1 MDSSPPG
8 SSVHGILQARIL
20 EWVAI
25 SFSRGSSQ
33 PRDHTLAFRMAG
45 GFFITEPPGK
55 PPLSWFCHSSYT
67 YPFIHRSEINTHI
80 YFSSLFST
88 RNICPTG
95 LGKGRRSILWLH
107 QEENAFQ
114 HMFSIGALINLSLP
128 CVSSCQAF
136 NHPHINRT
144 DMQQNDSSLKT
155 EFKYRLIW

>member
-1 MDSSPPG
+1 MG
-8 SSVHGILQARIL
+8 
-20 EWVAI
+20 
-25 SFSRGSSQ
+25 FSRLEYWSGLPFPSPGDLPNPGIAPWPSAWQVDSLSLSHQGS
-33 PRDHTLAFRMAG
+33 
-45 GFFITEPPGK
+45 
-55 PPLSWFCHSSYT
+55 PLSPDSVTVRIHIHLYT
-67 YPFIHRSEINTHI
+67 DTEINTHI

-95 LGKGRRSILWLH
+95 LGKGRRIILWLH

-114 HMFSIGALINLSLP
+114 HTFSIGALINLSLP

-144 DMQQNDSSLKT
+144 DTQQNASSLKT